1 MRGAQGRSEAG
12 FQVSG
17 LRDQVMD
24 GGDVTERG
32 EDRGEARV
40 RGLREGKEAQM
51 KRSVSDGSQTSR

>member
-1 MRGAQGRSEAG
+1 M
-12 FQVSG
+12 
-17 LRDQVMD
+17 RDQVMD